1 MLQTIRSFF
10 IAKGFIAILYKEFI
24 QLRRDPIT
32 LVIMFLIPIIQLI
45 IFGYAIDMD
54 VKHFPT
60 AIYNLDQRYESRQ
73 LLAKFVNSQF
83 FDIVEEVHS
92 DMELETALVSGK
104 AKVGIKIP
112 PDYSNTLQRGHASS
126 ILVLIDGSDSTVG
139 MRALNVAQAIGL
151 EESLARRGVS
161 TNVQTQLI
169 DVRPRM
175 LFNPDL
181 KSANFMVPGLVG
193 IIMQVVTV
201 FLTAMALVREK
212 ERGTLEQLLV
222 SPVSRGAMVMGKLVP
237 YGLIGLIET
246 LCVLGIMRLI
256 FNVPIQGSLILL
268 LCIAVIFLFCS
279 LSIGILISTIASN
292 QNQALQLA
300 FLITM
305 PSILLSGFMFP
316 RETMPLGIYALGYAI
331 PVTYFLEVLRG
342 IIIRG
347 ATFAELWDETLAL
360 LIFWF
365 ILLWL
370 STHRFKKT
378 LA

>member
-1 MLQTIRSFF
+1 MFRAIRSFF
-10 IAKGFIAILYKEFI
+10 IAKGFAAILYKEFI

-32 LVIMFLIPIIQLI
+32 LVIMFLIPIIQLV

-60 AIYNLDQRYESRQ
+60 VVYNLDQRYESR
-73 LLAKFVNSQF
+73 LLLTRFANSQF
-83 FDIVEEVHS
+83 FDIIAEVHS
-92 DMELETALVSGK
+92 DAELQNAMVSGE
-104 AKVGIKIP
+104 AKVAIKIP
-112 PDYSNTLQRGHASS
+112 PDYSNTLMRGQSSS
-126 ILVLIDGSDSTVG
+126 ILVMIDGSDSTVG
-139 MRALNVAQAIGL
+139 MRALSVAQAIGL
-151 EESLARRGVS
+151 QESLSRRGVS
-161 TNVQTQLI
+161 TKIETQLV

-212 ERGTLEQLLV
+212 ERGTMEQLLV
-222 SPVSRGAMVMGKLVP
+222 SPVSRGAMILGKLIP
-237 YGLIGLIET
+237 YGLIGFVET
-246 LCVLGIMRLI
+246 LCVIGIMRFI
-256 FNVPIQGSLILL
+256 FDVPIQGSLMLL
-268 LCIAVIFLFCS
+268 LSISVIFLFCS
-279 LSIGILISTIASN
+279 LSIGILISTVAEN

-300 FLITM
+300 FLTTM

-316 RETMPLGIYALGYAI
+316 RETMPLGIYAIGYAI

-347 ATFAELWDETLAL
+347 ATFIELWDETLAL
-360 LIFWF
+360 LVFWLF
-365 ILLWL
+365 LLWM
-370 STHRFKKT
+370 SIHRFKKT